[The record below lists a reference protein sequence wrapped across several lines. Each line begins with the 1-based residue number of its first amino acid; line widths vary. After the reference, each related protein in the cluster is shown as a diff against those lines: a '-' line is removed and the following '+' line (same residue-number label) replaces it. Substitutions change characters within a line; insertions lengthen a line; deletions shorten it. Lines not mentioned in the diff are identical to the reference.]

1 MTRVFL
7 ADDEQLALSGI
18 KYMLDWKSL
27 DCEVVGT
34 ADNGQAALDGIRAL
48 RPDIVVCDI
57 EMPVYTGI
65 QLLEIFSE
73 SAPDIVFIMLTNYQ
87 DFELLQN
94 ALHFNASDYLL
105 KSGLKPEKLA
115 AAIEKARQLHQERQ
129 QMQRYHWVQD
139 YLIDH
144 TQETLT
150 VNLPLLLRQPAG
162 SRRTEAMALCDS
174 LHAFDGFCLMHLYVH
189 LEQIPNYLD
198 FTPKDTQQVLL
209 STEDMIHKM
218 KAAFFL
224 KSIQWAGEDRSFYV
238 FSYGLS
244 DDWKEKI
251 TKFQEKLLHI
261 IRTIT
266 SAGISLLATEFHHGA
281 EQFAQ
286 LQKEMNLLETAFFHH
301 PEPLLC
307 FDSTLL
313 PAGEAA
319 APLWP
324 PLERVMQALV
334 KCDGAELSQWFQEL
348 ETCCALAASDRQTA
362 VHHCVQAFQCIREGL
377 RNSPV
382 LEGALGDEQQ
392 EEVFLLQGIQSASL
406 RQLTAWLDELRSQLL
421 KAFEHTDGAKRRD
434 YLDLAKSYIQEHV
447 EERLTLND
455 VSAAV
460 HISPNYL
467 SYLFMRQR
475 SVGFV
480 DYVNQMKMKR
490 AYELLETGI
499 HLIYE
504 VANRLGYENAYYF
517 SKVFRKYIGCTP
529 KEYQARGR
537 MEKGK

>member
-7 ADDEQLALSGI
+7 ADDEQLALSGV

-57 EMPVYTGI
+57 EMPVYTGV

-73 SAPDIVFIMLTNYQ
+73 SARDIVFIMLTNYQ
-87 DFELLQN
+87 DFELLQS

-115 AAIEKARQLHQERQ
+115 AAIEKARQLHLERQ

-139 YLIDH
+139 YLVDH

-150 VNLPLLLRQPAG
+150 MNLPLLMQQPGG
-162 SRRTEAMALCDS
+162 SRGAEAAALCDS
-174 LHAFDGFCLMHLYVH
+174 LHAFENFCLMHLYIH
-189 LEQIPNYLD
+189 LEQIPSYPD
-198 FTPKDTQQVLL
+198 FTPKDTRQVLL

-218 KAAFFL
+218 KAAFFP
-224 KSIQWAGEDRSFYV
+224 KSVQWPGEDRSFYV
-238 FSYGLS
+238 FAYGLTE
-244 DDWKEKI
+244 DWKEKI
-251 TKFQEKLLHI
+251 VKFQEKLLHI
-261 IRTIT
+261 VRTIT
-266 SAGISLLATEFHHGA
+266 SAEISVLATGLHNGK

-286 LQKEMNLLETAFFHH
+286 LQKEMNLLENAFFHH
-301 PEPLLC
+301 PQKLLC
-307 FDSTLL
+307 FEDDT
-313 PAGEAA
+313 PAA
-319 APLWP
+319 AQEEAPEWP
-324 PLERVMQALV
+324 PLEKMMQALA
-334 KCDGAELSQWFQEL
+334 KCDGTELSRWFHEL
-348 ETCCALAASDRQTA
+348 ETCCALSALDRQTA
-362 VHHCVQAFQCIREGL
+362 VRHCTQAFQCIREGL
-377 RNSPV
+377 RHSPV
-382 LEGALGDEQQ
+382 LEGALGDEEQ
-392 EEVFLLQGIQSASL
+392 EEVFLLQGIQAASL
-406 RQLTAWLDELRSQLL
+406 RQLTAWLEELRTQLL
-421 KAFEHTDGAKRRD
+421 KAFENTDGLKRRD

-467 SYLFMRQR
+467 SSLFMRQL
-475 SVGFV
+475 SIGFV
-480 DYVNQMKMKR
+480 DYVNQIKMKR
-490 AYELLETGI
+490 ACELLEAG
-499 HLIYE
+499 HYLIYE

-529 KEYQARGR
+529 KEYQLRS
-537 MEKGK
+537 GKRNN

>member
-115 AAIEKARQLHQERQ
+115 AAIEKARQLHLERQ
-129 QMQRYHWVQD
+129 QMQCYHWVQD
-139 YLIDH
+139 YLMDH

-150 VNLPLLLRQPAG
+150 INLPLLMRQPAG
-162 SRRTEAMALCDS
+162 SRRREAAALCDS
-174 LHAFDGFCLMHLYVH
+174 LHAFDGFCLMHLYIH
-189 LEQIPNYLD
+189 LEQIPSYPD
-198 FTPKDTQQVLL
+198 FTPRDTQQVLL

-218 KAAFFL
+218 KAAFFP
-224 KSIQWAGEDRSFYV
+224 KSVQWQGEDRSFYV

-251 TKFQEKLLHI
+251 AKFQEKLLHI

-266 SAGISLLATEFHHGA
+266 SAEISVLATGLHQGA
-281 EQFAQ
+281 EEFAQ

-301 PEPLLC
+301 PQKLLC
-307 FDSTLL
+307 FED
-313 PAGEAA
+313 AA
-319 APLWP
+319 LSSEEKAEPSWP

-334 KCDGAELSQWFQEL
+334 KCDGAELSRWFHEL
-348 ETCCALAASDRQTA
+348 ETCCALTALDRQTA
-362 VHHCVQAFQCIREGL
+362 VHHCTQAFQCIREGL
-377 RNSPV
+377 HNSPV

-392 EEVFLLQGIQSASL
+392 EEIFLLQGIQSASL

-421 KAFEHTDGAKRRD
+421 KAFEHTDGIKRRD

-467 SYLFMRQR
+467 SSLFMRQL

-490 AYELLETGI
+490 ACELLEAGRY
-499 HLIYE
+499 LIYE

-529 KEYQARGR
+529 KEYQLRSGMGNR
-537 MEKGK
+537 

>member
-1 MTRVFL
+1 MTRVFF
-7 ADDEQLALSGI
+7 ADDEQMALSGI

-57 EMPVYTGI
+57 EMPVYTGV

-87 DFELLQN
+87 DFELLQS

-115 AAIEKARQLHQERQ
+115 AAIEKAQQLHQERQ

-174 LHAFDGFCLMHLYVH
+174 LHAFEGFCLMHLYVH

-198 FTPKDTQQVLL
+198 FTPKDAQQVLL

-218 KAAFFL
+218 KSSFFS

-238 FSYGLS
+238 YAYGLS
-244 DDWKEKI
+244 EDWKEKI
-251 TKFQEKLLHI
+251 VKFQEKLLHI

-266 SAGISLLATEFHHGA
+266 SAEISVLATGLHQGA
-281 EQFAQ
+281 EEFAQ

-334 KCDGAELSQWFQEL
+334 KCDGAELSQWFHEL

-382 LEGALGDEQQ
+382 LEGRWGT
-392 EEVFLLQGIQSASL
+392 SS
-406 RQLTAWLDELRSQLL
+406 RRRS
-421 KAFEHTDGAKRRD
+421 FCCRG
-434 YLDLAKSYIQEHV
+434 S
-447 EERLTLND
+447 
-455 VSAAV
+455 
-460 HISPNYL
+460 SPPACG
-467 SYLFMRQR
+467 S
-475 SVGFV
+475 
-480 DYVNQMKMKR
+480 
-490 AYELLETGI
+490 
-499 HLIYE
+499 
-504 VANRLGYENAYYF
+504 
-517 SKVFRKYIGCTP
+517 
-529 KEYQARGR
+529 
-537 MEKGK
+537 

>member
-1 MTRVFL
+1 
-7 ADDEQLALSGI
+7 
-18 KYMLDWKSL
+18 
-27 DCEVVGT
+27 
-34 ADNGQAALDGIRAL
+34 
-48 RPDIVVCDI
+48 
-57 EMPVYTGI
+57 
-65 QLLEIFSE
+65 
-73 SAPDIVFIMLTNYQ
+73 
-87 DFELLQN
+87 
-94 ALHFNASDYLL
+94 
-105 KSGLKPEKLA
+105 
-115 AAIEKARQLHQERQ
+115 
-129 QMQRYHWVQD
+129 
-139 YLIDH
+139 
-144 TQETLT
+144 
-150 VNLPLLLRQPAG
+150 
-162 SRRTEAMALCDS
+162 MALCDS

-198 FTPKDTQQVLL
+198 FTPRDTQQVLL

-218 KAAFFL
+218 KATFFP
-224 KSIQWAGEDRSFYV
+224 KSVQWQGEDRSFYV

-244 DDWKEKI
+244 EDLKEKI

-334 KCDGAELSQWFQEL
+334 KCDGAELSQWFHEL

-467 SYLFMRQR
+467 SSLFMRQL

-480 DYVNQMKMKR
+480 DCVNQMKMKR
-490 AYELLETGI
+490 ACELLETGNY
-499 HLIYE
+499 LIYE